1 MDSIARV
8 VHARYAGVAIVPYM
22 SAGATDGK
30 YFRAAGI
37 PVYGAVFLFGKES
50 EQFAH
55 GLNERIRVDQFYQ
68 SLEDWHSLL
77 KDIAGRKSKSR

>member
-1 MDSIARV
+1 MDSVARV
-8 VHARYAGVAIVPYM
+8 LHARYPGLPLIPYM

-37 PVYGAVFLFGKES
+37 PVYGVIFMFGKES

-55 GLNERIRVDQFYQ
+55 GLNERIRVDQFYN
-68 SLEDWHSLL
+68 SLEDWHALL
-77 KDIAGRKSKSR
+77 KDVAGKKSK